1 MAKNILRIEGAL
13 FFLISLYVFY
23 LREMSWLIFFLLLF
37 TPDISMIGYLKD
49 KKIGSVIYNLGHNY
63 LLAIALVILGNVLPY
78 DWMVTL
84 GIILFAHVSLDRALG
99 FGLKYPDDFKNT
111 HIQKL

>member
-99 FGLKYPDDFKNT
+99 YGLKYPGDFKNT